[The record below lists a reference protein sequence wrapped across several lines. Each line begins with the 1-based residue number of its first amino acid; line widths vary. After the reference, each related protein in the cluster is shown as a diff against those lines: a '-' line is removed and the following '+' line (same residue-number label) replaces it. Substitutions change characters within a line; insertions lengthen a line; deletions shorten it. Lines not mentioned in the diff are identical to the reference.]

1 MDSDLQNEER
11 GQRKHEEETERQ
23 WSSEMEK
30 EKE

>member
-11 GQRKHEEETERQ
+11 GQRKQEEETERQ

>member
-11 GQRKHEEETERQ
+11 GQRRQKEEIERQ

-30 EKE
+30 KKE